1 MKRWG
6 KYSWRSDETK
16 LISAIL
22 EVAKKSEGSEEVARV
37 ESSERKAPQKFES
50 TAKELH
56 SSRTGAR

>member
-1 MKRWG
+1 MRRWS

-22 EVAKKSEGSEEVARV
+22 EAAEKSEAPQEAAED
-37 ESSERKAPQKFES
+37 ESSDRAVPEESAP

>member
-6 KYSWRSDETK
+6 RYSWGSDETK

-22 EVAKKSEGSEEVARV
+22 EAAERSEAAQEAAEDESRDRAAPEESAR
-37 ESSERKAPQKFES
+37 

-56 SSRTGAR
+56 SARTGAR

>member
-22 EVAKKSEGSEEVARV
+22 EVAKKSEGSEEVAGV
-37 ESSERKAPQKFES
+37 ESSERVAPKNSET